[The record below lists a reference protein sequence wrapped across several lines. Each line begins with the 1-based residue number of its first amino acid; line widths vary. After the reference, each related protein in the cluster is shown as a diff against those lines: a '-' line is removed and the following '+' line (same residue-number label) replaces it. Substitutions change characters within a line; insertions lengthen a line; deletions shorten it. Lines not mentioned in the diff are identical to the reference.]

1 MTHDTRWLVVNNPR
15 AGSGRDHAGAVA
27 AALDRIPIDYELVTP
42 GDIPTL
48 EAIIAAA
55 AAGGV
60 TRFAVAGGDGTAN
73 LALNALMALP
83 WTEPPVLSILPT
95 GSGSDFIR
103 TFALPRTLE
112 GAAGVLVGD
121 RVYRCDVGLVH
132 GSFGSRYFLNALD
145 VGIAAAAVRI
155 GRRLPRWM
163 GSLRYQAAFWMAL
176 PGFPAAPVEVDLGR
190 RRIAGDAINVVVA
203 NGQFFGGGLN
213 IAPQAALMDG
223 LLDVEVFRCSR
234 RHAFS
239 LMPRVV
245 RGHHL
250 RHRAVA
256 RGRLAEGSITAPE
269 HWPVEVDGEL
279 LGTGSVRIEV
289 VPGAIDFKI

>member
-1 MTHDTRWLVVNNPR
+1 MTPDTTWLVVNNPR
-15 AGSGRDHAGAVA
+15 AGRGRDQRRQVT
-27 AALDRIPIDYELVTP
+27 AALDRHPIDYELATP
-42 GDIPTL
+42 DDIPMLQAT
-48 EAIIAAA
+48 IATAA
-55 AAGGV
+55 TAGI
-60 TRFAVAGGDGTAN
+60 TRFAAAGGDGTAHVV
-73 LALNALMALP
+73 LNALMDLA
-83 WTEPPVLSILPT
+83 WSEPPVLSILPT

-103 TFALPRTLE
+103 TFALPRTLDA
-112 GAAGVLVGD
+112 AAGVLVGD

-145 VGIAAAAVRI
+145 VGVAAAAVRT
-155 GRRLPRWM
+155 GRRLPRWT
-163 GSLRYQAAFWMAL
+163 GAIRYQAAFWIAL

-190 RRIAGDAINVVVA
+190 RRIVGDALNVVVA

-256 RGRLAEGSITAPE
+256 RGRLAAGSITVPD
-269 HWPVEVDGEL
+269 HWPVEADGEL
-279 LGTGSVRIEV
+279 MGTGSVRVEV
-289 VPGAIDFKI
+289 VPGAVDFKI